1 MILTT
6 PDIGEYTPEQ
16 KAAYDVLIEAGD
28 SLGMYVYQ
36 QTEDILVLNCLYQS
50 FQPGTVV
57 KYKRV
62 VDDLNGRGRQM
73 FEGMLD
79 EFQAGGDISYLS
91 PTVQELIIAR
101 AVFTELG
108 HPLPACYK

>member
-28 SLGMYVYQ
+28 SIGMYVYQ
-36 QTEDILVLNCLYQS
+36 QTEDVLVLNCLYQS
-50 FQPGTVV
+50 FEPGTLV

-62 VDDLNGRGRQM
+62 VDNLESRGREM
-73 FEGMLD
+73 FEGMQD
-79 EFQAGGDISYLS
+79 EHREGGSIDDLS
-91 PTVQELIIAR
+91 KAVQKLILER
-101 AVFTELG
+101 CT
-108 HPLPACYK
+108 